1 MAVYDRWHR
10 DPQPGDEPCRCGRG
24 RHRLYPGDGH
34 EKGDRWQVRWRDPDT
49 GRQKSRNFALR
60 DPGTGELPDRNR
72 HASAYDKEIQ
82 GSIVRNDYTDPNAGT
97 VRLRDYAEEWR
108 KARTHGESAANGL
121 ESRLRCHVYE
131 AAPGTGRTPKG
142 GVSIGQHTMAALA
155 RRPSLIAAWA
165 ASIPGADGSRRKVL
179 DAASAIFEAAI
190 ADGIVRGN
198 PVRSK
203 QVDRPGRG
211 GGGARPY
218 AAAEIAGIAALLP
231 DRFGIVPYLGVGT
244 GMREME
250 MCGLGADDVVRG
262 KAPKIR
268 VMRQVQTVDGELRL
282 APVKNRKPHEVP
294 VPREL
299 VEQLDDH
306 MRRFPPL
313 TVTLPWHEPGST
325 LHGEPMTVRLVL
337 SRRTGTAVTKSAM
350 ESAWREA
357 AGRMLAPPKLSQRKR
372 AKLAKGYGIHR
383 TRHTAAS
390 AWLRAGI
397 DVVRAAAWLGDTVQM
412 VTTTYAHLMPDDH
425 DGDEAGRSATSA
437 FLGACARS
445 VHDEGEKTAP
455 GLMRAV

>member
-10 DPQPGDEPCRCGRG
+10 DPRTGDTPCKCGRG
-24 RHRLYPGDGH
+24 RHRLYPGADH
-34 EKGDRWQVRWRDPDT
+34 EQGDRWQVRWRDPDS
-49 GRQKSRNFALR
+49 GKQKSRNFALR
-60 DPGTGELPDRNR
+60 DPGVGELPDRNR

-82 GSIVRNDYTDPNAGT
+82 GSIVRQDYTDPAAGD
-97 VRLRDYAEEWR
+97 VRLRDYAEDRR
-108 KARTHGESAANGL
+108 KARTHGVSAAAGL

-131 AAPGTGRTPKG
+131 GEPGTARTPKG
-142 GVSIGQHTMAALA
+142 GVSIGQHKMAMLA

-165 ASIPGADGSRRKVL
+165 ASVPLADGSRRKVL
-179 DAASAIFEAAI
+179 DDVSAVFEAAI
-190 ADGIVRGN
+190 ADGV
-198 PVRSK
+198 VRSNPLK
-203 QVDRPGRG
+203 SGLVDRPGRG
-211 GGGARPY
+211 GGSARPY
-218 AAAEIAGIAALLP
+218 AAAEIAGIAARLP
-231 DRFGIVPYLGVGT
+231 GRLAVVPYLGVGT

-250 MCGLGADDVVRG
+250 MCGLGADDVIRG
-262 KAPKIR
+262 RRPKIR
-268 VMRQVQTVDGELRL
+268 VVRQVQLVGGELRF

-294 VPREL
+294 VPGEL
-299 VEQLDDH
+299 VERLDAH
-306 MRRFPPL
+306 MRAFPPL

-325 LHGEPMTVRLVL
+325 LHGEPVTARLVL

-357 AGRMLAPPKLSQRKR
+357 VGRMLAPPKLSQRKR
-372 AKLAKGYGIHR
+372 AKLARGSGIHR

-397 DVVRAAAWLGDTVQM
+397 DVVRVAAWLGDTVQM

-425 DGDEAGRSATSA
+425 DGDEGGRSATAS

-445 VHDEGEKTAP
+445 VPDEAAKTSP

>member
-1 MAVYDRWHR
+1 VAVYDRWHR

-60 DPGTGELPDRNR
+60 DPATGELPDRNR

-82 GSIVRNDYTDPNAGT
+82 GSIVRQDYTDPAAGD
-97 VRLRDYAEEWR
+97 VRLRDYAEER
-108 KARTHGESAANGL
+108 RRARTHGQSAAAGL

-131 AAPGTGRTPKG
+131 GEEGSARTPKG
-142 GVSIGQHTMAALA
+142 GVSIGQHKMAMLA

-165 ASIPGADGSRRKVL
+165 ASIPLADGSRRKVL
-179 DAASAIFEAAI
+179 DAVSAVFEAAI
-190 ADGIVRGN
+190 ADGV
-198 PVRSK
+198 VRSNPLK
-203 QVDRPGRG
+203 SGLVDRPGRG
-211 GGGARPY
+211 GGSARPY
-218 AAAEIAGIAALLP
+218 SAAEISGIAARLP
-231 DRFGIVPYLGVGT
+231 GRFGIVPYLGVGT

-250 MCGLGADDVVRG
+250 MCGLGADDVARG
-262 KAPKIR
+262 ARPRIR
-268 VMRQVQTVDGELRL
+268 VVRQVQLVGGELRF
-282 APVKNRKPHEVP
+282 APVKNRKPHDVP
-294 VPREL
+294 VPRDL
-299 VEQLDDH
+299 VERLDAH
-306 MRRFPPL
+306 MRAYPPL
-313 TVTLPWHEPGST
+313 TVTLPWHEPGGT
-325 LHGEPMTVRLVL
+325 LHGEPVTVRLVL
-337 SRRTGTAVTKSAM
+337 SRRTGAAVTKSAM

-357 AGRMLAPPKLSQRKR
+357 AGRMLAPQLPQRKR
-372 AKLAKGYGIHR
+372 SKMAKGYGIHR